1 MTQAQFHN
9 KVLAHYHAAAK
20 RKRNHPINEMIKSMK
35 KKIDNARNTRETLIP
50 KIVKGKATQYDISDF
65 NFCDGVIDSLSLEVL
80 GLNKLRE
87 ELFDLI
93 DSNAQDTEPR
103 WNGREPL
110 REEVD
115 LEKMQEILHDMRERD
130 WQNKNPCY
138 LTTMTTIER
147 TLIQRDGY
155 SREEAREALQEAR
168 ERVTNGEDPEEILYE
183 DFGLEPDFIF
193 DLI

>member
-35 KKIDNARNTRETLIP
+35 KKLDNARNTRETLMP

-80 GLNKLRE
+80 GLNKVRE

-130 WQNKNPCY
+130 WQNKKSRY
-138 LTTMTTIER
+138 LITMNEKLTALYYENLEKVRNGQISQEIWYEFCANILSQIMLDNQDVFKRLKER
-147 TLIQRDGY
+147 
-155 SREEAREALQEAR
+155 
-168 ERVTNGEDPEEILYE
+168 
-183 DFGLEPDFIF
+183 
-193 DLI
+193 

>member
-35 KKIDNARNTRETLIP
+35 KKLDNARNTRETLRP
-50 KIVKGKATQYDISDF
+50 KIAKGKATQYDISDF

-80 GLNKLRE
+80 GLNKVRE

-130 WQNKNPCY
+130 WQNKNSCY
-138 LTTMTTIER
+138 LTTMNEKLTALYYENLEKVHNGQISQEIWYEFCANILSQIMLDNQDVFKRLKER
-147 TLIQRDGY
+147 
-155 SREEAREALQEAR
+155 
-168 ERVTNGEDPEEILYE
+168 
-183 DFGLEPDFIF
+183 
-193 DLI
+193 

>member
-50 KIVKGKATQYDISDF
+50 KIIKGKATQYDISDF

-130 WQNKNPCY
+130 
-138 LTTMTTIER
+138 
-147 TLIQRDGY
+147 
-155 SREEAREALQEAR
+155 
-168 ERVTNGEDPEEILYE
+168 
-183 DFGLEPDFIF
+183 
-193 DLI
+193 

>member
-1 MTQAQFHN
+1 MVRYGVIVAVLNFQYLFRKKTCAKDKICYLLPMTQAQFHN

-35 KKIDNARNTRETLIP
+35 KKLDNARNTRETLRP
-50 KIVKGKATQYDISDF
+50 KIAKGKATQYDISDF

-80 GLNKLRE
+80 GLNKVRE

-103 WNGREPL
+103 WNSREPL

-130 WQNKNPCY
+130 
-138 LTTMTTIER
+138 
-147 TLIQRDGY
+147 
-155 SREEAREALQEAR
+155 
-168 ERVTNGEDPEEILYE
+168 
-183 DFGLEPDFIF
+183 
-193 DLI
+193 